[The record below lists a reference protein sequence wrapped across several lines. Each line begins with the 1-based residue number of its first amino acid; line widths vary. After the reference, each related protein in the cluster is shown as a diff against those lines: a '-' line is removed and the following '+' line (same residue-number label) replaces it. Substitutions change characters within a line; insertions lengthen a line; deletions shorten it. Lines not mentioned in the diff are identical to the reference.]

1 MSGAVKSG
9 TAGTDRQAPETEV
22 MNLQPIIEMQNIH
35 KSYGKGENQINVLKG
50 ISLTVEH
57 GEFVAI
63 LGPSGSGKT
72 TLMNLI
78 GLIDT
83 PDSGLYR
90 IDGIDVGHQ
99 SDRSAARIRNQKIG
113 FVFQKF
119 NLIAKYNALHNV
131 ALPLLLGGAS
141 NRIARK
147 KAMETLE
154 RVGLS
159 DRWHHRPN
167 QLSGGQQQRVAIA
180 RALVGGCSL
189 ILADEPTGALDQKTG
204 HDILDF
210 FHQLNEEGST
220 IVIITHDPSIAAAAK
235 RIVRVEDG
243 LVLPA

>member
-1 MSGAVKSG
+1 M
-9 TAGTDRQAPETEV
+9 
-22 MNLQPIIEMQNIH
+22 QPIIEMHNIY
-35 KSYGKGENQINVLKG
+35 KSYGKGENQVKVLKD
-50 ISLTVEH
+50 ISLTVEP

-90 IDGIDVGHQ
+90 IDGIDVSHQ
-99 SDRSAARIRNQKIG
+99 SDRAAARIRNQKIG

-147 KAMETLE
+147 KAMETLQ

-180 RALVGGCSL
+180 RALVGGCCL

-210 FHQLNEEGST
+210 FHQLNDEGST
-220 IVIITHDPSIAAAAK
+220 IVIITHDPSIASAAK

>member
-1 MSGAVKSG
+1 M
-9 TAGTDRQAPETEV
+9 
-22 MNLQPIIEMQNIH
+22 QPIIEMTEIH
-35 KSYGKGENQINVLKG
+35 KSYGKGENRVDVLKG
-50 ISLTVEH
+50 ISLRVDP
-57 GEFVAI
+57 GEFVAV

-83 PDSGLYR
+83 PDRGTYR
-90 IDGIDVGHQ
+90 IDGLDVSHQ
-99 SDRSAARIRNQKIG
+99 SDRAAARIRNQKIG

-131 ALPLLLGGAS
+131 ALPLLLGGES
-141 NRIARK
+141 NRTARK
-147 KAMETLE
+147 MAMETLE
-154 RVGLS
+154 RVGLG

-204 HDILDF
+204 HDILSF
-210 FHQLNEEGST
+210 FRQLNDEGTT
-220 IVIITHDPSIAAAAK
+220 IVMITHDPSIAAEAK
-235 RIVRVEDG
+235 RIIRVEDG
-243 LVLPA
+243 LILSA

>member
-1 MSGAVKSG
+1 MSAAK
-9 TAGTDRQAPETEV
+9 QATGIESENDPGKIEV
-22 MNLQPIIEMQNIH
+22 TTMQPIIDMHNIH
-35 KSYGKGENQINVLKG
+35 KSYGKGENQVNVLKG
-50 ISLTVEH
+50 ISLTVEP

-90 IDGIDVGHQ
+90 IEGIDVSHQ
-99 SDRSAARIRNQKIG
+99 SDRAAARIRNQKIG

-131 ALPLLLGGAS
+131 ALPLLLGGAT
-141 NRIARK
+141 NRTARK
-147 KAMETLE
+147 KAMETLQ
-154 RVGLS
+154 RVGLG

-204 HDILDF
+204 HEILDF
-210 FHQLNEEGST
+210 FRQLNDEGST
-220 IVIITHDPSIAAAAK
+220 IVIITHDPSIAAAAR

-243 LVLPA
+243 LVLSA

>member
-1 MSGAVKSG
+1 MSDIAKPS
-9 TAGTDRQAPETEV
+9 TAGSKRSATEIEV
-22 MNLQPIIEMQNIH
+22 MSMQPIIEMHNIY
-35 KSYGKGENQINVLKG
+35 KSYGKGENQVKVLKD
-50 ISLTVEH
+50 ISLTVEP

-90 IDGIDVGHQ
+90 IDGIDVSHQ
-99 SDRSAARIRNQKIG
+99 SDRAAARIRNQKIG

-147 KAMETLE
+147 KAMETLQ

-180 RALVGGCSL
+180 RALVGGCCL

-210 FHQLNEEGST
+210 FHQLNDEGST
-220 IVIITHDPSIAAAAK
+220 IVIITHDPSIASAAK

>member
-1 MSGAVKSG
+1 MSA
-9 TAGTDRQAPETEV
+9 
-22 MNLQPIIEMQNIH
+22 IIEMNDIC
-35 KSYGKGENQINVLKG
+35 KSYGKGEGRVDVLKG
-50 ISLTVEH
+50 VSLTVAP

-83 PDSGLYR
+83 PDSGSYR
-90 IDGIDVGHQ
+90 IDGIDVSSQ
-99 SDRSAARIRNQKIG
+99 PDRVYARIRNQKIG

-131 ALPLLLGGAS
+131 ALPLLLGGES
-141 NRIARK
+141 NRVARK
-147 KAMETLE
+147 KAMATLE
-154 RVGLS
+154 RVGLG

-180 RALVGGCSL
+180 RALVGDSSL

-204 HDILDF
+204 KEILNF
-210 FHQLNEEGST
+210 FQELNREGST
-220 IVIITHDPSIAAAAK
+220 IVMITHDAAIAEAAR
-235 RIVRVEDG
+235 RIIHVQDG
-243 LVLPA
+243 QIIPG

>member
-1 MSGAVKSG
+1 M
-9 TAGTDRQAPETEV
+9 
-22 MNLQPIIEMQNIH
+22 QPIIEMRNIH
-35 KSYGKGENQINVLKG
+35 KSYGKGENLVNVLKG
-50 ISLTVEH
+50 ISLIVEP

-90 IDGIDVGHQ
+90 IEGIDVSRQ
-99 SDRSAARIRNQKIG
+99 SDQVAARIRNQKIG

-141 NRIARK
+141 NRVARK
-147 KAMETLE
+147 KAMETLQ

-180 RALVGGCSL
+180 RALVGGRSL

-204 HDILDF
+204 HDILSF
-210 FHQLNEEGST
+210 LHQLNDEGST

>member
-1 MSGAVKSG
+1 M
-9 TAGTDRQAPETEV
+9 
-22 MNLQPIIEMQNIH
+22 QPIIEMRNIH
-35 KSYGKGENQINVLKG
+35 KSYGKGENQVNVLKG
-50 ISLTVEH
+50 ISLTVEP

-90 IDGIDVGHQ
+90 IEGIDVSHQ
-99 SDRSAARIRNQKIG
+99 SDRAAARIRNQKIG

-119 NLIAKYNALHNV
+119 NLIAKYDALHNV

-147 KAMETLE
+147 KAMETLQ

-180 RALVGGCSL
+180 RALVGGRSL

-204 HDILDF
+204 HDILSF
-210 FHQLNEEGST
+210 LHQLNDEGST